1 MKYNINKLCDPK
13 QEMPAPGQ
21 YFQVAFK
28 QNENTLQSHI
38 CVLKAYCGSENFY
51 ENCIY
56 FTREGN
62 CFNVSRLMHPIGW
75 FELHEKTKTFRI
87 ENL

>member
-1 MKYNINKLCDPK
+1 MKYDINKLCNPEK
-13 QEMPAPGQ
+13 EMPAPGQ
-21 YFQVAFK
+21 YFQIAFRNGHK
-28 QNENTLQSHI
+28 YYSHV

-56 FTREGN
+56 FTQEGN
-62 CFNVSRLMHPIGW
+62 CFHVSMLMNPIGW
-75 FELHEKTKTFRI
+75 FELYEKTKTFRI